1 MAKAREQH
9 ALNMRDQRSE
19 AKKSGFD
26 SRFDEIHQSYRN
38 NKKGQQDDEII
49 FAPETNLNQETQGE
63 GNLPSQMLTESVEVN
78 ELGGQ
83 SFIGTTADNRLLN
96 DS

>member
-1 MAKAREQH
+1 MLETILDQKLNIGNAFIYQINKRRMAKAREQH

-38 NKKGQQDDEII
+38 NKKGQ
-49 FAPETNLNQETQGE
+49 
-63 GNLPSQMLTESVEVN
+63 
-78 ELGGQ
+78 
-83 SFIGTTADNRLLN
+83 
-96 DS
+96 